1 MRKVKPG
8 SDMGYKSV
16 SEIKASGVLMRRRL
30 FILKAEG
37 NQNLNEDTLLYS
49 GLYSALLYLS

>member
-1 MRKVKPG
+1 
-8 SDMGYKSV
+8 
-16 SEIKASGVLMRRRL
+16 MRRRL

-37 NQNLNEDTLLYS
+37 NQNLNEDTMLYS